1 MFLLITKRKKTYNQ
15 IECFLFLVFIKLK
28 VNTMNFVI
36 SSSELLNSLQTVNKV
51 IKSKNTQPILDNFLF
66 QLEDGVLTITA
77 SDLESTLSTKHQL
90 ENSNEEGSIAIDA
103 KRLMDIIKEFPEQP
117 ITLNIDNETK
127 NIDIITSNGKFSVVG
142 IDAEDFPS
150 PQKIKSEERKA
161 FVFESDLML
170 EGINKAIFA
179 VADDELRPVMN
190 GIFIQISLEDIKFV
204 ATDSHKLVRYTR
216 TDIEVESENEFILP
230 HKPANILRNIL
241 PKENGNVALEVD
253 SKNAIF
259 STENY
264 TLVCRLIEG
273 SYPNYAA
280 VIPAENPINV
290 VVDRLDFHNSLKRVS
305 ACSSQSSNLVRL
317 DFAPNSTK
325 VSAQDIDFSIAGH
338 ETINSV
344 LEGNEI
350 TIGFKSLFLIE
361 IINNLT
367 TQEVTI
373 ELSDPARAGII
384 VPKDP
389 ENEHEDTLMLLMPMM
404 INQ

>member
-1 MFLLITKRKKTYNQ
+1 
-15 IECFLFLVFIKLK
+15 
-28 VNTMNFVI
+28 MNFVI
-36 SSSELLNSLQTVNKV
+36 SSSELLNSLQTVSKV

-66 QLEDGVLTITA
+66 HLEEGVLTITA
-77 SDLESTLSTKHQL
+77 SDLESTLSTKHTL
-90 ENSNEEGSIAIDA
+90 DNSNGEGSIAIDA
-103 KRLMDIIKEFPEQP
+103 KRLMDIVKEFPEQP
-117 ITLNIDNETK
+117 ITLNIDNDTK
-127 NIDIITSNGKFSVVG
+127 NIDIVTSNGKFSVVG
-142 IDAEDFPS
+142 VDAEDFPT
-150 PQKIKSEERKA
+150 PQKIKSDERKA
-161 FVFESDLML
+161 FVFESDLIL
-170 EGINKAIFA
+170 QGVNKAIFA

-190 GIFIQISLEDIKFV
+190 GIFIQISTENIKFV

-216 TDIEVESENEFILP
+216 SDIEIDTETEFILP
-230 HKPANILRNIL
+230 HKPATILRTIL
-241 PKENGNVALEVD
+241 PKEKGNVSLEVD
-253 SKNAIF
+253 TKNAIF
-259 STENY
+259 STESY
-264 TLVCRLIEG
+264 TLICRLIEG

-280 VIPAENPINV
+280 VIPAENPIKV
-290 VVDRLDFHNSLKRVS
+290 TVDRLDFQNSLKRVS

-317 DFAPNSTK
+317 DFAPTSTK

-338 ETINSV
+338 ETINSS

-367 TQEVTI
+367 TPEITI

-384 VPKDP
+384 VPKDS

>member
-1 MFLLITKRKKTYNQ
+1 
-15 IECFLFLVFIKLK
+15 
-28 VNTMNFVI
+28 MNFVI
-36 SSSELLNSLQTVNKV
+36 SSSELLNSLQTVSKV

-66 QLEDGVLTITA
+66 NLKAGVLTITA
-77 SDLESTLSTKHQL
+77 SDLESTLSTKHTL
-90 ENSNEEGSIAIDA
+90 ENSNKEGSICIDA
-103 KRLMDIIKEFPEQP
+103 KRLMDIVKEFPEQP
-117 ITLNIDNETK
+117 ITLNIDNKTK
-127 NIDIITSNGKFSVVG
+127 NVDIVTSNGKFSVVG
-142 IDAEDFPS
+142 IDAEDFPT
-150 PQKIKSEERKA
+150 PQKIKEDERKA
-161 FVFESDLML
+161 FVFESDLVL
-170 EGINKAIFA
+170 QGINKAIFA

-190 GIFIQISLEDIKFV
+190 GIFIQISPEDIKFV

-216 TDIEVESENEFILP
+216 SDIEVDTEGEFILP
-230 HKPANILRNIL
+230 HKPAGILRNIF
-241 PKENGNVALEVD
+241 PKEKGNVSLEVD

-264 TLVCRLIEG
+264 TLICRLIEG

-290 VVDRLDFHNSLKRVS
+290 TVDRLDLYNSLKRVS

-317 DFAPNSTK
+317 DFKPNETK

-367 TQEVTI
+367 TPEITI

-384 VPKDP
+384 IPKDS
-389 ENEHEDTLMLLMPMM
+389 ENEAEDTLMLLMPMM

>member
-1 MFLLITKRKKTYNQ
+1 
-15 IECFLFLVFIKLK
+15 
-28 VNTMNFVI
+28 MNFVI
-36 SSSELLNSLQTVNKV
+36 SSTELLSSLQTVSKV

-66 QLEDGVLTITA
+66 KLENGTLTITA
-77 SDLESTLSTKHQL
+77 SDLESTLSTKHVL
-90 ENSNEEGSIAIDA
+90 DNSNEEGIIAIDA
-103 KRLMDIIKEFPEQP
+103 KRLMDIVKEFPEQP
-117 ITLNIDNETK
+117 ITMNIDNETK

-142 IDAEDFPS
+142 IDAEDFPN
-150 PQKIKSEERKA
+150 PQKISNDDRKS
-161 FVFESDLML
+161 FVLPSELVL
-170 EGINKAIFA
+170 EGINKTIFA

-190 GIFIQISLEDIKFV
+190 GIFIQASSENIRFV

-216 TDIEVESENEFILP
+216 SDVEIENDGDFILP
-230 HKPANILRNIL
+230 HKPANILRTIL
-241 PKENGNVALEVD
+241 PKEKGNVALELD
-253 SKNAIF
+253 NKNAIF
-259 STENY
+259 TTETY

-280 VIPAENPINV
+280 VIPSQNPIKV
-290 VVDRLDFHNSLKRVS
+290 TVDRLDLYNSLKRVS

-317 DFAPNSTK
+317 DFAPNTTK

-338 ETINSV
+338 ETINST

-367 TQEVTI
+367 TPEITV

-384 VPKDP
+384 VPKSP
-389 ENEHEDTLMLLMPMM
+389 ENENEDTLMLLMPMM
-404 INQ
+404 INH

>member
-1 MFLLITKRKKTYNQ
+1 
-15 IECFLFLVFIKLK
+15 
-28 VNTMNFVI
+28 MNFVI
-36 SSSELLNSLQTVNKV
+36 SSNELLNSLQTVSKV

-66 QLEDGVLTITA
+66 KLEAGVLTITA
-77 SDLESTLSTKHQL
+77 SDLESTLSTKHTL

-103 KRLMDIIKEFPEQP
+103 KRLMDIVKEFPEQP

-127 NIDIITSNGKFSVVG
+127 NIDIITNNGKFSVVG
-142 IDAEDFPS
+142 INAEDFPT
-150 PQKIKSEERKA
+150 PQKIKTDERKA
-161 FVFESDLML
+161 FVFESDLVL
-170 EGINKAIFA
+170 SGINKAIFA

-190 GIFIQISLEDIKFV
+190 GIFIQISPENIKFV

-216 TDIEVESENEFILP
+216 SDIEVDAEAEFILP
-230 HKPANILRNIL
+230 QKPASVLRNIF
-241 PKENGNVALEVD
+241 PKEKGNVSLEVD

-290 VVDRLDFHNSLKRVS
+290 TVDRLDFHNSLKRVS

-338 ETINSV
+338 ETINSN
-344 LEGNEI
+344 LEGSEI

-361 IINNLT
+361 IINNLST
-367 TQEVTI
+367 TEICV

-384 VPKDP
+384 VPKDS
-389 ENEHEDTLMLLMPMM
+389 ENENEDTLMLLMPMM
-404 INQ
+404 ING

>member
-1 MFLLITKRKKTYNQ
+1 
-15 IECFLFLVFIKLK
+15 
-28 VNTMNFVI
+28 MNFVI
-36 SSSELLNSLQTVNKV
+36 SSSELLNSLQTVSKV

-66 QLEDGVLTITA
+66 ELQAGVLSITA
-77 SDLESTLSTKHQL
+77 SDLESTLSTKHNL
-90 ENSNEEGSIAIDA
+90 ENSNEDGTIAIDA
-103 KRLMDIIKEFPEQP
+103 KRLMDIVKEFPEQP
-117 ITLNIDNETK
+117 ITLNIDNESK
-127 NIDIITSNGKFSVVG
+127 NVDIVTSNGKFSVVG
-142 IDAEDFPS
+142 TSAEDFPM
-150 PQKIKSEERKA
+150 PKKIKDEERKA
-161 FVFESDLML
+161 FVFESDLVF

-190 GIFIQISLEDIKFV
+190 GIFIQISTEDIKFV

-216 TDIEVESENEFILP
+216 TDIEVDTEVDFILP
-230 HKPANILRNIL
+230 QKPANILRNVF
-241 PKENGNVALEVD
+241 PKEKGNVSLEVD

-280 VIPAENPINV
+280 VIPADNPIKIN
-290 VVDRLDFHNSLKRVS
+290 VDRVDLHNSLKRIS
-305 ACSSQSSNLVRL
+305 ACSNQSSNLVRL
-317 DFAPNSTK
+317 DFMPNSTK

-338 ETINSV
+338 ETINSQ
-344 LEGNEI
+344 LEGSEI

-361 IINNLT
+361 IINNLST
-367 TQEVTI
+367 PEVTI

-389 ENEHEDTLMLLMPMM
+389 EDENEDTLMLLMPMM

>member
-1 MFLLITKRKKTYNQ
+1 
-15 IECFLFLVFIKLK
+15 
-28 VNTMNFVI
+28 MNFVI
-36 SSSELLNSLQTVNKV
+36 SSNELLHSLQTVSKV
-51 IKSKNTQPILDNFLF
+51 IKPKNTQPILDNFLF
-66 QLEDGVLTITA
+66 NLKDGVLSITA
-77 SDLESTLSTKHQL
+77 SDLESTLSTKHTL
-90 ENSNEEGSIAIDA
+90 ENSNDEGTICIDA
-103 KRLMDIIKEFPEQP
+103 KRLMDIVKEFPEQP
-117 ITLNIDNETK
+117 ITLNIDNESK
-127 NIDIITSNGKFSVVG
+127 NIDIVTSNGKFSVVG
-142 IDAEDFPS
+142 VDAEDFPK
-150 PQKIKSEERKA
+150 PQEVKKEDRKA
-161 FVFESDLML
+161 FVFESDLVL
-170 EGINKAIFA
+170 EGISKAIFA

-190 GIFIQISLEDIKFV
+190 GIYIQISPEDIKFV

-216 TDIEVESENEFILP
+216 SDIQVETEGDFILP
-230 HKPANILRNIL
+230 YKPANLLRNIL
-241 PKENGNVALEVD
+241 PKEKGNVSLEVD
-253 SKNAIF
+253 SKNSIF

-280 VIPAENPINV
+280 VIPAENPIKV
-290 VVDRLDFHNSLKRVS
+290 TVDRVDFYNSLKRVS

-317 DFAPNSTK
+317 DFSPNETK

-338 ETINSV
+338 ETINSS

-361 IINNLT
+361 IVNNLT
-367 TQEVTI
+367 TPEITI

-389 ENEHEDTLMLLMPMM
+389 ENEAEDTLMLLMPMM

>member
-1 MFLLITKRKKTYNQ
+1 
-15 IECFLFLVFIKLK
+15 
-28 VNTMNFVI
+28 MNFVI
-36 SSSELLNSLQTVNKV
+36 SSTELLNSLQTVSKV

-66 QLEDGVLTITA
+66 KLENGVLTITA
-77 SDLESTLSTKHQL
+77 SDLESTLSTKHTL
-90 ENSNEEGSIAIDA
+90 ENFNEEGSIAIDA

-127 NIDIITSNGKFSVVG
+127 NIDIVTSNGKFSVVG
-142 IDAEDFPS
+142 LDAEDFPT
-150 PQKIKSEERKA
+150 PQKIKAEERKA
-161 FVFESDLML
+161 FVFESNLVL
-170 EGINKAIFA
+170 QGINKAIFA

-190 GIFIQISLEDIKFV
+190 GIFIQISPENIKFV

-216 TDIEVESENEFILP
+216 SDIEVDTEGEFILP
-230 HKPANILRNIL
+230 HKPASLLRNIL
-241 PKENGNVALEVD
+241 PKEKGNVALELD
-253 SKNAIF
+253 NKNAIF
-259 STENY
+259 STDNY

-273 SYPNYAA
+273 SYPNYSA
-280 VIPAENPINV
+280 VIPAENPINIT
-290 VVDRLDFHNSLKRVS
+290 VDRLDFYNSLKRVS

-317 DFAPNSTK
+317 DFSPNSTK

-367 TQEVTI
+367 TPEISI

-384 VPKDP
+384 VPKDA

-404 INQ
+404 I

>member
-1 MFLLITKRKKTYNQ
+1 
-15 IECFLFLVFIKLK
+15 
-28 VNTMNFVI
+28 MNFVI
-36 SSSELLNSLQTVNKV
+36 SSSELLNSLQTVSKV

-66 QLEDGVLTITA
+66 TLEAGVLTITA
-77 SDLESTLSTKHQL
+77 SDLESTLSTKHHL
-90 ENSNEEGSIAIDA
+90 ENSNEEGTICIDA
-103 KRLMDIIKEFPEQP
+103 KRLMDIVKEFPEQP
-117 ITLNIDNETK
+117 ITLNIDNKTK
-127 NIDIITSNGKFSVVG
+127 NVDIVTSNGKFSVVG
-142 IDAEDFPS
+142 INAEDFPT
-150 PQKIKSEERKA
+150 PQKIKEDERKA
-161 FVFESDLML
+161 FVFESDLVL
-170 EGINKAIFA
+170 QGINKAIFA

-190 GIFIQISLEDIKFV
+190 GIFIQISPEDIKFV

-216 TDIEVESENEFILP
+216 RDIEVDTEGEFILP
-230 HKPANILRNIL
+230 HKPAGILRNIF
-241 PKENGNVALEVD
+241 PKEKGNVSLEVD

-264 TLVCRLIEG
+264 TLICRLIEG

-290 VVDRLDFHNSLKRVS
+290 TVDRLDFHNSLKRVS

-317 DFAPNSTK
+317 DFSPNSTK

-338 ETINSV
+338 ETINST

-367 TQEVTI
+367 TPEICI

-384 VPKDP
+384 VPKDS
-389 ENEHEDTLMLLMPMM
+389 ENEAEDTLMLLMPMM

>member
-1 MFLLITKRKKTYNQ
+1 
-15 IECFLFLVFIKLK
+15 
-28 VNTMNFVI
+28 MNFVI
-36 SSSELLNSLQTVNKV
+36 SSSELLNSLQTVSKV

-66 QLEDGVLTITA
+66 KLEAGVLTITA
-77 SDLESTLSTKHQL
+77 SDLESTLSTKHTL
-90 ENSNEEGSIAIDA
+90 ENSNEEGIIAIDA
-103 KRLMDIIKEFPEQP
+103 KRLMDIVKEFPEQP

-142 IDAEDFPS
+142 LDAEDFPT
-150 PQKIKSEERKA
+150 PQKIKEDERKA
-161 FVFESDLML
+161 FVFESNLVL

-190 GIFIQISLEDIKFV
+190 GIYIQITPENIKFV

-216 TDIEVESENEFILP
+216 SDIEVDTEGDFILP
-230 HKPANILRNIL
+230 HKPASILRNIF
-241 PKENGNVALEVD
+241 PKEKGNVSLEVD
-253 SKNAIF
+253 GKNAIF

-264 TLVCRLIEG
+264 TLICRLIEG

-280 VIPAENPINV
+280 VIPSENPISIT
-290 VVDRLDFHNSLKRVS
+290 VDRLDFHNSLKRVS

-317 DFAPNSTK
+317 DFSPNATK

-338 ETINSV
+338 ETINSN
-344 LEGNEI
+344 LEGSEI
-350 TIGFKSLFLIE
+350 TIGFKSLFLME
-361 IINNLT
+361 IVNNLT
-367 TQEVTI
+367 TPEITI

-384 VPKDP
+384 VPKDA
-389 ENEHEDTLMLLMPMM
+389 ENDSEDTLMLLMPMM